1 MVIGSDGRCCPATF
15 QRSLSILGSWRSLAP
30 SAGTSCSW
38 KPQCHCL
45 LRPIPLMK
53 PHLDPAGHNIGH
65 NPAVHPAAWP
75 QGRGPPN
82 RGMPQGPPLLA
93 SPPISDGV
101 VDATGDATNLTSSG
115 GCDLS
120 SADGDSSVAFPPS
133 LRNSMLR
140 RLIRRG
146 G

>member
-1 MVIGSDGRCCPATF
+1 MWVWSLRGPACFEHMVIGSDGQCCPATF

-53 PHLDPAGHNIGH
+53 PHLDPAGHN
-65 NPAVHPAAWP
+65 PAVH
-75 QGRGPPN
+75 PN

-101 VDATGDATNLTSSG
+101 VDATGDTTNLTSSG